1 MTGGLL
7 ILTILFVVEISV
19 DASVSCNLEC
29 GESATC
35 QIVRSTCNYPPC
47 PLVPVCI
54 DTSDSTLESV
64 RPGHCPMPMAAA
76 PCVTQCRRDGDCRGE
91 EKCCFNGCG
100 QTCRRPLRNVSRKP
114 GTCPWHLQ
122 RELVCSVDCASDQ
135 DCPGVEK
142 CCTTSCGSTC
152 SKPCY
157 HWLRGTGT
165 RSGFW
170 SLPYIC
176 QRS

>member
-1 MTGGLL
+1 MPIGVF
-7 ILTILFVVEISV
+7 ILSILYTLDVLV
-19 DASVSCNLEC
+19 DARVTCDLEC

-35 QIVRSTCNYPPC
+35 RIVRSTCDYPPC
-47 PLVPVCI
+47 PRVPVCVGV
-54 DTSDSTLESV
+54 DSGLASR

-100 QTCRRPLRNVSRKP
+100 RTCRGPLQNVSRKP

-122 RELVCSVDCASDQ
+122 RELLCSVDCGSDQ

-142 CCTTSCGSTC
+142 CCTTSCGSIC